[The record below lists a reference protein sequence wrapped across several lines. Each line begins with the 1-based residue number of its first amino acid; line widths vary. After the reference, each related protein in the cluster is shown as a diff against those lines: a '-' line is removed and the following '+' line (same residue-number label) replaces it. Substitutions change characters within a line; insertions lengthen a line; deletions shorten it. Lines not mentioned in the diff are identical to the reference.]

1 MKAGVGLLSAPASNL
16 FNTLIGM
23 RRAWV
28 LFVEVADTV
37 HLGPISPSQYLH
49 KISKSSCQSDLYLG
63 HLGQEHL
70 DLRYDGHIDFYLFRD
85 QSELRV
91 MLLTSLDAK
100 FTLLGQIIARIG
112 HIILSI
118 VIDIQLRSTQRLRRH
133 CRNAD
138 DSNKLSEFGINKCN
152 RILSILRCSIKVPV
166 FNDVGLVFYNE
177 CADNR

>member
-1 MKAGVGLLSAPASNL
+1 MKVGFGLLSAPASNL

-37 HLGPISPSQYLH
+37 HLGPISPQYLH

-70 DLRYDGHIDFYLFRD
+70 DLRYDRHIDFYLFRD

-100 FTLLGQIIARIG
+100 FTLLGQIVARLG
-112 HIILSI
+112 HIISSI
-118 VIDIQLRSTQRLRRH
+118 VIDIQLRSIQR
-133 CRNAD
+133 
-138 DSNKLSEFGINKCN
+138 
-152 RILSILRCSIKVPV
+152 
-166 FNDVGLVFYNE
+166 
-177 CADNR
+177 